1 MLEGARE
8 HYFTAE
14 EAAQELGVSLTTL
27 YAYVSR
33 KGIRT
38 EKLAGV
44 RERLYWKADVW
55 KARGRRATPA
65 PTLEPDGVSTASKI
79 TFIGDD
85 GPYYRGQ
92 NAIQLSESRTVE
104 EVAGL
109 LWETD
114 PATIFTSRL
123 PRLPENYPAMM
134 AMVETAGAT
143 DRAIVAL
150 PFWKRPIPAPS
161 TFRHKAWPRQG
172 PTWCASCR
180 PC

>member
-1 MLEGARE
+1 MGPTYQEIAD
-8 HYFTAE
+8 
-14 EAAQELGVSLTTL
+14 AAQELGVSLTTL

-38 EKLAGV
+38 EKLPGV

-92 NAIQLSESRTVE
+92 NAVLLSDD
-104 EVAGL
+104 L
-109 LWETD
+109 L
-114 PATIFTSRL
+114 PNVLTSL
-123 PRLPENYPAMM
+123 SLS
-134 AMVETAGAT
+134 
-143 DRAIVAL
+143 
-150 PFWKRPIPAPS
+150 S
-161 TFRHKAWPRQG
+161 TQPLVCN
-172 PTWCASCR
+172 TWRNC
-180 PC
+180 